1 MSLYKLI
8 IHSFS
13 IIAVFKNQVYIR
25 ILIFLM
31 LTYLLGPLVKTNFFI
46 FQIFLILFGLII
58 FAVSLRE
65 NRDDLE
71 NSENNIES
79 IENITH

>member
-1 MSLYKLI
+1 
-8 IHSFS
+8 
-13 IIAVFKNQVYIR
+13 
-25 ILIFLM
+25 M
-31 LTYLLGPLVKTNFFI
+31 LTYLLGLIVKTNFFI

-65 NRDDLE
+65 NKDDLE
-71 NSENNIES
+71 NSVNNIES